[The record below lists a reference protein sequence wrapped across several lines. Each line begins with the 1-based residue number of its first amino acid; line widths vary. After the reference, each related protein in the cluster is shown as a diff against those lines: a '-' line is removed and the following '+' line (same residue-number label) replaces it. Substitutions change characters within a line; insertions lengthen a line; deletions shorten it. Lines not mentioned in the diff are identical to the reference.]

1 MRPALTFG
9 VSAALLLGA
18 AAPASPPAYP
28 AAFIVVDELKA
39 VLDRG
44 EPAVIIDVRTR
55 AEYDERH
62 ITGAR
67 SIPLRSLPERARE
80 IPRNRLVVFY

>member
-1 MRPALTFG
+1 MRAALTFG

-28 AAFIVVDELKA
+28 AEFITVDELKA
-39 VLDRG
+39 VLESG
-44 EPAVIIDVRTR
+44 GPAVIIDVRTR

-62 ITGAR
+62 ITAAR

-80 IPRNRLVVFY
+80 IPRNRLVVLY